1 MLDQISDPERLF
13 GTGLTSPES
22 SGSEPTS
29 LRHKMC
35 NKFFFSWYIVGCS
48 MPGHQVS
55 LGGKGEEHM
64 LELDTR
70 KLILVKADIGQ
81 YSGDSESDRSV

>member
-1 MLDQISDPERLF
+1 
-13 GTGLTSPES
+13 
-22 SGSEPTS
+22 
-29 LRHKMC
+29 
-35 NKFFFSWYIVGCS
+35 

>member
-1 MLDQISDPERLF
+1 
-13 GTGLTSPES
+13 
-22 SGSEPTS
+22 
-29 LRHKMC
+29 
-35 NKFFFSWYIVGCS
+35 
-48 MPGHQVS
+48 VS

>member
-1 MLDQISDPERLF
+1 
-13 GTGLTSPES
+13 
-22 SGSEPTS
+22 
-29 LRHKMC
+29 
-35 NKFFFSWYIVGCS
+35 

-81 YSGDSESDRSV
+81 YSGDSESDRSVLEVNVLFDPARKDTFSTKYLLLSPLAK